1 MAASGGAASVTS
13 SSAVSPAAQAQRPA
27 AEAGAS
33 KAVDTSSDDPLA
45 AIMNQTI
52 FGGRI
57 CGNLL
62 LFCSLQTMLFCQQDI
77 SLVHKII
84 FPHCLGD
91 SMNTMFIQVNTDSY
105 LSSENSGMVGING
118 SQEQGFC
125 KEEDGGMITDEGAF
139 MSEDDD
145 LNVSYTC
152 DICNK
157 SIKGKVMLQVNTA
170 LK

>member
-1 MAASGGAASVTS
+1 MRKFIIVLFSTNHALLSTGYFSC
-13 SSAVSPAAQAQRPA
+13 AQ
-27 AEAGAS
+27 
-33 KAVDTSSDDPLA
+33 D
-45 AIMNQTI
+45 N
-52 FGGRI
+52 
-57 CGNLL
+57 
-62 LFCSLQTMLFCQQDI
+62 
-77 SLVHKII
+77 